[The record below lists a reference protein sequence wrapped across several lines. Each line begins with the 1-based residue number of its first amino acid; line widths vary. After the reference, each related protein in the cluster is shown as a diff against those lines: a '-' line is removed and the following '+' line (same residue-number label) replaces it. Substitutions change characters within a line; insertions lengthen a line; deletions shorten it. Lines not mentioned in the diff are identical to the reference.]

1 MQKNYRLSKKQ
12 EGTFFDYSR
21 GTDLKVQFNSNKKHL
36 PHGALTPPPPSSS
49 YINAKV
55 RWLWMAVKKS
65 PSL

>member
-36 PHGALTPPPPSSS
+36 PHGALTPPHLPQVTSTLKLDG
-49 YINAKV
+49 YG
-55 RWLWMAVKKS
+55 WQ
-65 PSL
+65 